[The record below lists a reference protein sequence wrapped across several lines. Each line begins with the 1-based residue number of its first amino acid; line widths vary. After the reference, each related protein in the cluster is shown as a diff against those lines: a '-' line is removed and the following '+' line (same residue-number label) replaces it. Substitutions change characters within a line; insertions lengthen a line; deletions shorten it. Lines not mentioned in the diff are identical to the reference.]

1 MNLVELHPSLKLKNV
16 ENDVRVRIVQSL
28 IILGSIVF
36 ILSGCITGQ
45 EHVAFLTN
53 RQVIIES
60 LPDHVTDVETFIVGS
75 DEKKGILSL
84 AKGSACATWNGQ
96 ICIFCAKRIKI
107 APNLTVPISTTESI
121 VSGPNGATLVRNTP
135 GKGVLI
141 INGDA
146 YLLKKK

>member
-16 ENDVRVRIVQSL
+16 ENDVRARIVQSL
-28 IILGSIVF
+28 IILGSTVF

-75 DEKKGILSL
+75 DEKTGILSL
-84 AKGSACATWNGQ
+84 AKGSACPTWDGN
-96 ICIFCAKRIKI
+96 ICIFCAKKIKI
-107 APNLTVPISTTESI
+107 APNLIIPISGSESI
-121 VSGPNGATLVRNTP
+121 VSGKNGATLLRKKG
-135 GKGVLI
+135 GKGVIL
-141 INGDA
+141 INGEA